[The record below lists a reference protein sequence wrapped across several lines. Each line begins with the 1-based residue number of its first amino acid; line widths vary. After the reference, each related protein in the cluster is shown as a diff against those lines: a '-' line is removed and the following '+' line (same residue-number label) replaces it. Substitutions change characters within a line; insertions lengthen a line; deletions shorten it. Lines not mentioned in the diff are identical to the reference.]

1 MTNQQKAELY
11 DDYIRKI
18 DWLNRKI
25 SQLKAENIYN
35 TPPQVEIE
43 IKQHQ
48 QKIAEIT
55 GKLETLT
62 KGYI

>member
-11 DDYIRKI
+11 EDYIRKI

-25 SQLKAENIYN
+25 SQLKAENIVN
-35 TPPQVEIE
+35 PPPKVEIE

-48 QKIAEIT
+48 QKIVDIT
-55 GKLETLT
+55 HQLEKLTQ
-62 KGYI
+62 GYI